1 MTGAGAERIRVKI
14 ELPPAKALHFQN
26 RESANYGHGMPALRM
41 MEFLAEGHNLD
52 RQGQEYLRAINPL
65 RARNHDADWLR
76 KRYKQLRRQ
85 ALQGDGEALN
95 DLAWI
100 ISNELCYPADQYLA
114 KSLFELAAVMGC
126 SGEAW
131 FNLAEQLN
139 HELVHD
145 SDSVKKQSCFYR
157 MAEAHGIPAA
167 ATRLGYLYWG
177 SVEGHEVDLE
187 QARKW
192 LLRGA
197 ELGDTCA
204 AYQLGMLLLDP
215 DKPVHDQGN
224 ALYWLQSAALN
235 GEPQAISQLCEF
247 YESEEGCRLDPGGR
261 MRAFWNEQA
270 ERCHP
275 LHHDPDNDLPYWPY
289 KLRLEEQQ

>member
-1 MTGAGAERIRVKI
+1 MTGATAELIRIRI
-14 ELPPAKALHFQN
+14 ALPPAKALHFQH
-26 RESANYGHGMPALRM
+26 REAARYGHGMPALRM
-41 MEFLAEGHNLD
+41 MEFVAEGHELG
-52 RQGQEYLRAINPL
+52 QGQEYLTAINPL
-65 RARNHDADWLR
+65 RTRNHDADWLR

-114 KSLFELAAVMGC
+114 MRLFELAAVMGC

-139 HELVHD
+139 HELVSD
-145 SDSVKKQSCFYR
+145 SDSVKQQNCFYR
-157 MAEAHGIPAA
+157 MAEAEGIAAA

-177 SVEGHEVDLE
+177 SLEGHEVDLE

-197 ELGDTCA
+197 ELGDLSA

-215 DKPVHDQGN
+215 QKPVHDQVS
-224 ALYWLQSAALN
+224 ALYWLQWAALN
-235 GEPQAISQLCEF
+235 DEPEAIGQLCEF

-261 MRAFWNEQA
+261 VLAFWNEQA
-270 ERCHP
+270 ERCHR
-275 LHHDPDNDLPYWPY
+275 LSYDPDNDMPYWPY
-289 KLRLEEQQ
+289 KLRLEVQE